1 MKHAE
6 RWKLYGRI
14 ITNQGGQAISGLVPS
29 RMHTHVFDLVVN
41 APRIADEHAELLA
54 ALKQCLAELEAY
66 DLPRDPLDPQRV
78 AVKSAR
84 AAIAKAQPND

>member
-41 APRIADEHAELLA
+41 APRIADEHADLLA
-54 ALKQCLAELEAY
+54 ALKRILDDKKPLEWSQTAEAAESFAAA
-66 DLPRDPLDPQRV
+66 RV
-78 AVKSAR
+78 LLSDILTKEE
-84 AAIAKAQPND
+84 